1 MTMAPEDRI
10 IVALDRATD
19 EENIALIREL
29 KGRARWFKVG
39 MRQFYA
45 GADRVF
51 DAIRDAEAQLF
62 LDLKLH
68 DIPET
73 VAGASASLAPIAPEL
88 LTIHASGGAAMVKAA
103 VDTLASSSP
112 KTKVLSVTILT
123 SMGPEDIEVFGSQD
137 VSSLVVGLATRAVRA
152 GSHGVVAS
160 AQEAA
165 LLRPELGDALIVTPG
180 IRPAG
185 SAVGDQ
191 KRVMGPKQAIEV
203 GADLLVIGRP
213 INAVPEPKKAFDAIV
228 EELA

>member
-1 MTMAPEDRI
+1 MSMLPEERV
-10 IVALDRATD
+10 IVALDRASAA
-19 EENIALIREL
+19 ENIALVHSL
-29 KGRARWFKVG
+29 KGSARWFKVG

-45 GADRVF
+45 GADAVF
-51 DAIRDAEAQLF
+51 DAIRAADAKLF

-73 VAGASASLAPIAPEL
+73 VAGAAASLAPIAPEL
-88 LTIHASGGAAMVKAA
+88 LTIHASGGPAMVRAA
-103 VDTLASSSP
+103 VETLAERSP
-112 KTKVLSVTILT
+112 QTKVLSVTILT
-123 SMGPEDIEVFGSQD
+123 SMGPEDIEVFGASE
-137 VSSLVVGLATRAVRA
+137 VAPLVRGLATRAVGA

-165 LLRPELGDALIVTPG
+165 MLRPLLGDALIVTPG

-191 KRVMGPKQAIEV
+191 KRVMGPRAAIAD

-213 INAVPEPKKAFDAIV
+213 IHGAADPRAAFDAIL
-228 EELA
+228 EELR